1 MRGRTS
7 NIKIELTPE
16 SRDVLLGWLRRQK
29 IPAGLAK
36 RARAILLLADGQT
49 FTQTRQ
55 QVGMGERHLRK
66 WARRFIELGVE
77 GLYDSKRSGRTPV
90 FSPSSGLASS
100 QDGLRTA

>member
-16 SRDVLLGWLRRQK
+16 SRDVLQGLLRRQK

-49 FTQTRQ
+49 FTLTSL
-55 QVGMGERHLRK
+55 QVGMGERNLSITAGK
-66 WARRFIELGVE
+66 AGGGVE
-77 GLYDSKRSGRTPV
+77 ENKIFKGRREGV
-90 FSPSSGLASS
+90 A
-100 QDGLRTA
+100 

>member
-16 SRDVLLGWLRRQK
+16 SRDVLQSLLRRQK

-49 FTQTRQ
+49 FSKTCLQI
-55 QVGMGERHLRK
+55 GMGERHLRK
-66 WARRFIELGVE
+66 WARRFIERGVE
-77 GLYDSKRSGRTPV
+77 GLYDSKRPGRVPV
-90 FSPSSGLASS
+90 FSPSGSAVFSK
-100 QDGLRTA
+100 DGMRTT